1 MPRDRSHHKSP
12 YREAADGG
20 RRRCS
25 IRHLNHVAFSLVMNV
40 DDLVVAAA
48 IECFAIAAP
57 DRGLGALRS
66 VPCGLDLASGPNPS
80 LLNPFLRLFE
90 QPRPTSRSMG
100 SRTRWLGTRPSANV
114 NPHATSR
121 RWVGYT
127 ASSLAKGPYPHLS
140 AAEGAFGAE
149 GSWAHGAE
157 EPDKPGSRVFPLEG
171 VFKVH
176 ILIHPTRLLGSPE
189 NSAHR
194 NPERKWPVPGNNHV
208 CPVGQ
213 SYWSGLSSAR
223 PKVDNGTLLESSV
236 HVPVV
241 GALLGRDPDQTF
253 QPAIFDRGN
262 SRGTY
267 QGRDGLPLRW
277 QTPVSKRGRTS
288 VMVLSTTSR

>member
-149 GSWAHGAE
+149 GSWPAWLPSAGR
-157 EPDKPGSRVFPLEG
+157 DK
-171 VFKVH
+171 
-176 ILIHPTRLLGSPE
+176 
-189 NSAHR
+189 
-194 NPERKWPVPGNNHV
+194 
-208 CPVGQ
+208 
-213 SYWSGLSSAR
+213 GLSSGGVMR
-223 PKVDNGTLLESSV
+223 CKSCHMLTGLSGPREWLPESPSEHGSPGLSPGPK
-236 HVPVV
+236 
-241 GALLGRDPDQTF
+241 
-253 QPAIFDRGN
+253 
-262 SRGTY
+262 
-267 QGRDGLPLRW
+267 
-277 QTPVSKRGRTS
+277 
-288 VMVLSTTSR
+288 LSDLMS